1 MPGRPAA
8 DLLLRNGKIATLDAR
23 RSVAEALA
31 ARDGWIVALGRDQDV
46 APLAGPET
54 EVVDLGGRTA
64 IPGIVDSHCHPDSWA
79 VRLARWHSL
88 RDPVIRSTRDVLDLV
103 GRATRDSPPDT
114 WFLGYRFDDQK
125 LGGYPSRADLDAA
138 GHGRPVFILRTDG
151 HLGLASSRACQLVGV
166 SRDRPDPP
174 FGRFDRHPATGELTG
189 LVRETAAH
197 LFLGALGA
205 GDTVADH
212 VAGLERVFGELL
224 PVGITSIHNSLA
236 SSKAIQAYQVLRAE
250 GRLPLRVGLLVSG
263 REEGLVEAV
272 VRAGLRSGFGDDWLR
287 VVGVEWC
294 VDCSTSGRTAAYY
307 EPYGGTPVVGEP
319 VPNRGMLLYEADDL
333 ARRVTEA
340 HRAGL
345 QVCLDGVGDRGIDF
359 CLDAL
364 EAALRAHPVADH
376 RMRVE
381 HCCHVTPP
389 ILERLRR
396 LGVIDSSATGFM
408 YDLGDAY
415 IAQRGPD
422 AMRWMWPHRALID
435 AGVPAPGH
443 SDAPICRP
451 DPFPAIWSM
460 VTRQTDTGRPLGPEQ
475 AVTVEEA
482 LRAYTWL
489 GAFAGREEHVKGSL
503 EPGKVADVAVLDR
516 DVLAVPADRLRETRV
531 DLTIVGG
538 VVRFRR

>member
-1 MPGRPAA
+1 
-8 DLLLRNGKIATLDAR
+8 
-23 RSVAEALA
+23 VAQALA
-31 ARDGWIVALGRDQDV
+31 ARDGRIVAVGRDGDV
-46 APLAGPET
+46 APLAGPGT
-54 EVVDLGGRTA
+54 EVVDLHGRTA

-79 VRLARWHSL
+79 VRLAKWRSL
-88 RDPVIRSTRDVLDLV
+88 RDPALRSTRDVLALV
-103 GRATRDSPPDT
+103 AGATRDSPPDT

-138 GHGRPVFILRTDG
+138 GHGRPVFILRADG
-151 HLGLASSRACQLVGV
+151 HLGLASTRAFELVGV
-166 SRDRPDPP
+166 GRDRPDPP
-174 FGRFDRHPATGELTG
+174 FGRFDRHPETGELTG

-197 LFLGALGA
+197 LFLGAVGA

-212 VAGLERVFGELL
+212 VAGLERVFAEFLE
-224 PVGITSIHNSLA
+224 VGITSLHNSLA
-236 SSKAIQAYQVLRAE
+236 SSQAIQAYQVLRAG

-263 REEGLVEAV
+263 REAGLVEAV
-272 VRAGLRSGFGDDWLR
+272 VRAGIRSGFGDEWLR

-307 EPYGGTPVVGEP
+307 APYGGTPVVGEP
-319 VPNRGMLLYEADDL
+319 APNHGMLLYDAGDL
-333 ARRVTEA
+333 ARRVAEA

-359 CLDAL
+359 CLDAM
-364 EAALRAHPVADH
+364 EAALGAHPVADH

-381 HCCHVTPP
+381 HCCCVPPP
-389 ILERLRR
+389 ILARLRR
-396 LGVIDSSATGFM
+396 LGVIDSSAAGFM

-415 IAQRGPD
+415 VAQRGAG
-422 AMRWMWPHRALID
+422 AMAWMWPHRALID
-435 AGVPAPGH
+435 AGVPAPAH

-460 VTRQTDTGRPLGPEQ
+460 VTRQTDTGRPLGPAQ

-489 GAFAGREEHVKGSL
+489 GAFAGREEHLKGSL
-503 EPGKVADVAVLDR
+503 EPGKLADVAVLDR
-516 DVLAVPADRLRETRV
+516 DVLTVPADLIRETRV